1 MLWHSSKD
9 AAPETQQTPGG
20 ATKHWE
26 NAAVAPRPLEGYF
39 ICTAPLHRT
48 LYTPAEFNVYDS
60 LSASL
65 KTLYSAVGQGGSYQN
80 TLRTDFS

>member
-20 ATKHWE
+20 AVKHWE
-26 NAAVAPRPLEGYF
+26 NAAVAPRPAGGSF
-39 ICTAPLHRT
+39 IRTAPSHAT
-48 LYTPAEFNVYDS
+48 LYTPAEFNVSDG

-65 KTLYSAVGQGGSYQN
+65 KTLYLAVGQGGSYQN
-80 TLRTDFS
+80 IL